1 MESAQQILVEALAQ
15 HSSYLHR
22 ASTATVNQVIAL
34 IDESGVAMIREIQDR
49 LDGLTAAE
57 LSAFAAGRYT
67 TLRVQALASTIESWA
82 SALAEQI
89 DTLFAAEGLSL
100 AGYEAGYM
108 ADLLG
113 KATDTAAEATIAG
126 AAALEAAMAQPVLG
140 ELVEDMLAGLA
151 ERGKQRVYAT
161 VRQGIAEGQ
170 TNAQIIKA
178 LRGTAAL
185 QFKDGVL
192 QPLKVSADSV
202 VRTARAHIS
211 SVTYDGIYRQLGVK
225 EVMWSAMLELRTCA
239 RCAALDRQV
248 FAIDKP
254 HPRNPIHS
262 RCRCQLV
269 PLIDESLMGDRPF
282 VRALRVKGRDGQA
295 EYRSIGRMT
304 AKQRQDAGLQVGQV
318 PAKTSFAQWFDSLP
332 ERFQREWLGESR
344 FRLYKEGGYSI
355 DKFTDPLNR
364 AYTLDDLR
372 RLDGETFREVFGD

>member
-1 MESAQQILVEALAQ
+1 MDSAQQILVEALAQ

-22 ASTATVNQVIAL
+22 ASTATVNQVVAL
-34 IDESGVAMIREIQDR
+34 IDESGVAMIRDIQDR
-49 LDGLTAAE
+49 LDGLTPAE
-57 LSAFAAGRYT
+57 LTAFAAGRYT

-82 SALAEQI
+82 SALAAQI

-113 KATDTAAEATIAG
+113 KATDSVAEVTLSG

-140 ELVEDMLAGLA
+140 ELVEDMLSGLA
-151 ERGKQRVYAT
+151 ERAKQRVYAS

-192 QPLKVSADSV
+192 HQLKVSADSV

-211 SVTYDGIYRQLGVK
+211 SVAYDGIYRELGVK
-225 EVMWSAMLELRTCA
+225 KVMWSAMLELRTCA
-239 RCAALDRQV
+239 RCAVLDRKV
-248 FAIDKP
+248 FALDKP
-254 HPRNPIHS
+254 HPKNPIHP

-269 PLIDESLMGDRPF
+269 PLISDEQMGERPF
-282 VRALRVKGRDGQA
+282 VRALRVVGRDGQA

-304 AKQRQDAGLQVGQV
+304 EKQRKDAGLQVGQV
-318 PAKTSFAQWFDSLP
+318 SAKTSFAQWFDSLP
-332 ERFQREWLGESR
+332 ERFQREWLGAAR
-344 FRLYKEGGYSI
+344 FKLYKEGGYSI

-364 AYTLDDLR
+364 TYTLEDMR